1 MHPTMQPVSALPA
14 ALPVPYGAREVPLD
28 KPKVHHVPAWSGY
41 SDPQRLA
48 YLRTIVAHA
57 GRDPRIATLA
67 VQILR
72 EAGVEPRNY
81 AAQASALLKWVQHRI
96 YYVNEPGERLQ
107 DPLYTLKVGYGDC
120 DDMAILLASFF
131 ETLAMPWRFVISGIA
146 PGGKKVRFVEGS
158 GKPTPRAQWS
168 HIYVRVGWPPF
179 QPQKWAYAEPTLRSA
194 MLGWDVVA
202 AGGNPLPEMK
212 AYAGAG
218 ESVQAGAAAAGA
230 SMIDSER
237 RGNFVLDV
245 LKATATGVAVTV
257 LSSVILQRFFPNLAR
272 ENPRTR
278 KNARRRPGFRTPHV
292 ITFY

>member
-1 MHPTMQPVSALPA
+1 MHPTMQPVQALPA

-48 YLRTIVAHA
+48 YLRTIVVHA

-81 AAQASALLKWVQHRI
+81 ATQAAALLKWVQQRI

-131 ETLAMPWRFVISGIA
+131 ETLALPWRFVISGIA

-194 MLGWDVVA
+194 TLGWDVVS

-218 ESVQAGAAAAGA
+218 ETVQAGAAAAGA
-230 SMIDSER
+230 SMIDSEK
-237 RGNFVLDV
+237 GGSFVMDV

-257 LSSVILQRFFPNLAR
+257 LSSVILQRFFPNFAR
-272 ENPRTR
+272 NNPRTR
-278 KNARRRPGFRTPHV
+278 QNSRRRAGSRTPHV

>member
-1 MHPTMQPVSALPA
+1 
-14 ALPVPYGAREVPLD
+14 
-28 KPKVHHVPAWSGY
+28 
-41 SDPQRLA
+41 
-48 YLRTIVAHA
+48 
-57 GRDPRIATLA
+57 
-67 VQILR
+67 
-72 EAGVEPRNY
+72 
-81 AAQASALLKWVQHRI
+81 
-96 YYVNEPGERLQ
+96 
-107 DPLYTLKVGYGDC
+107 
-120 DDMAILLASFF
+120 
-131 ETLAMPWRFVISGIA
+131 
-146 PGGKKVRFVEGS
+146 
-158 GKPTPRAQWS
+158 
-168 HIYVRVGWPPF
+168 
-179 QPQKWAYAEPTLRSA
+179 